1 MFEENE
7 ELPAQKAEIT
17 TIGQEVKTRITLK
30 GERQYVICTV
40 TFLEGKLEGKK
51 FFAQRTLGENKN
63 PIEIGQEVYC
73 YPRVVETD
81 GKRTVFFEIST
92 QTADVDSVDDI
103 LEALGVA

>member
-7 ELPAQKAEIT
+7 ELPAQKAEIK
-17 TIGQEVKTRITLK
+17 TIGEEVKTRITQK
-30 GERQYVICTV
+30 GEKQYVICTV
-40 TFLEGKLEGKK
+40 TFLEGNMEGKK

-92 QTADVDSVDDI
+92 STVDSVDDI
-103 LEALGVA
+103 LKALGVA